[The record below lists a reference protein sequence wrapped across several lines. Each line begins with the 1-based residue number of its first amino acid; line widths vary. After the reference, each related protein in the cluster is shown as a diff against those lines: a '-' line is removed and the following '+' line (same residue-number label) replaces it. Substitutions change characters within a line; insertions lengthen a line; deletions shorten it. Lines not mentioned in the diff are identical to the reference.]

1 MRPNIKVLFF
11 GVVIFL
17 AAFLPPL
24 AGSTDFESSEQEQ
37 RRESRNLST
46 ERRFE
51 PAQKHSGMKI
61 PVYNSNG
68 LALSPQ
74 EQEAILSVI
83 KDDFWV
89 NDDTVGPSDQY
100 YPAIAKAPTGDF
112 VITWY
117 GNRDGNWNIYA
128 QRYNSSGTPQD
139 TNFKVNDHAGT
150 AYQGVPAL
158 AMDGSGNFVI
168 TWDDL
173 RNGNPDIYAQ
183 RFNSSGTPQDTNFK
197 VNDDAGTADQY
208 DPAIAMDSSGNFVI
222 TWDDF
227 RNGYYSDIYAQRYNS
242 SGTPQGVNSKVNDDA
257 GTADQ
262 YDPAIAAD
270 GSGNFVITWM
280 DYRNGNGNWDIYA
293 QRYNSSGTPQGANF
307 KVNDD
312 AGTARQYDPA
322 IAMDGSG
329 NFVITWYDLRNG
341 NWNIYAQRYDSSG
354 TLQGANFKVNDDAG
368 TAEQSDPA
376 IAMDGSGNFVITWE
390 DLRNGNLDIYAQRYN
405 SPGTPQGANFK
416 VNDDTATAEQS
427 YPAIAMDGSGN
438 FVITWH
444 NLRNGYYSDI
454 YAQRYDSSGTPQ
466 GANFKVNNDTGTA
479 YQYDP
484 AIAMDGS
491 GNFVITWQHGHNGSY
506 YDIHAQRYNSSGTP
520 QGANSKVNDD
530 AGTAWEGT
538 PAIAMDGSGN
548 FVITWCDYRNGNRDI
563 YAQRYNSSGTPT
575 SSNYLVPNAN
585 YSSFEQAYPA
595 VGVNSSDI
603 CFTWEDDRRDPRRDI
618 YAKIVD
624 WDWSNYICG
633 DANGDG
639 VVNSADVAY
648 LINYLFVGGPA
659 PVPLAA
665 GDANL
670 DGNIN
675 SADVAYLIN
684 YLFVGGPAPCK

>member
-1 MRPNIKVLFF
+1 M
-11 GVVIFL
+11 
-17 AAFLPPL
+17 
-24 AGSTDFESSEQEQ
+24 
-37 RRESRNLST
+37 
-46 ERRFE
+46 
-51 PAQKHSGMKI
+51 
-61 PVYNSNG
+61 
-68 LALSPQ
+68 
-74 EQEAILSVI
+74 
-83 KDDFWV
+83 
-89 NDDTVGPSDQY
+89 
-100 YPAIAKAPTGDF
+100 
-112 VITWY
+112 
-117 GNRDGNWNIYA
+117 
-128 QRYNSSGTPQD
+128 
-139 TNFKVNDHAGT
+139 
-150 AYQGVPAL
+150 
-158 AMDGSGNFVI
+158 
-168 TWDDL
+168 
-173 RNGNPDIYAQ
+173 
-183 RFNSSGTPQDTNFK
+183 
-197 VNDDAGTADQY
+197 
-208 DPAIAMDSSGNFVI
+208 
-222 TWDDF
+222 
-227 RNGYYSDIYAQRYNS
+227 
-242 SGTPQGVNSKVNDDA
+242 
-257 GTADQ
+257 
-262 YDPAIAAD
+262 
-270 GSGNFVITWM
+270 
-280 DYRNGNGNWDIYA
+280 
-293 QRYNSSGTPQGANF
+293 
-307 KVNDD
+307 
-312 AGTARQYDPA
+312 
-322 IAMDGSG
+322 
-329 NFVITWYDLRNG
+329 
-341 NWNIYAQRYDSSG
+341 
-354 TLQGANFKVNDDAG
+354 
-368 TAEQSDPA
+368 
-376 IAMDGSGNFVITWE
+376 
-390 DLRNGNLDIYAQRYN
+390 
-405 SPGTPQGANFK
+405 
-416 VNDDTATAEQS
+416 NDDTATAEQS

-506 YDIHAQRYNSSGTP
+506 YDIH
-520 QGANSKVNDD
+520 
-530 AGTAWEGT
+530 
-538 PAIAMDGSGN
+538 
-548 FVITWCDYRNGNRDI
+548 
-563 YAQRYNSSGTPT
+563 AQRYNSSGTPT